1 MRPIR
6 PAILIAGI
14 TTFVVLLILLFVN
27 GGSRERNAD
36 PATAPTTTQAPRPG
50 FGPYGDVLETEPE
63 TGGPSAVTLK
73 NPQVIRRWLTDTT
86 EQRTRDLL
94 VELARERMRRPK
106 TVTIAGRVYPADD
119 GTLPLRLRGGTPA
132 RTLRVVIDTRK
143 PGRLTI
149 RVDGKAWKT
158 VATDD
163 QRAQPGGTPARP
175 TI

>member
-14 TTFVVLLILLFVN
+14 TTFAVLLVLLFVN
-27 GGSRERNAD
+27 GGSRERDQDQAD
-36 PATAPTTTQAPRPG
+36 APTTTQAPRPG
-50 FGPYGDVLETEPE
+50 FGPNGDVLETAPE
-63 TGGPSAVTLK
+63 TGGPEAVTLK
-73 NPQVIRRWLTDTT
+73 NPQVIRRWLTDTS

-94 VELARERMRRPK
+94 VELARERMQRPR
-106 TVTIAGRVYPADD
+106 TVTITGRVYPAAD
-119 GTLPLRLRGGTPA
+119 GTLPLRLRGGNPS
-132 RTLRVVIDTRK
+132 RTLRVVVDTRK
-143 PGRLTI
+143 HGRLTI
-149 RVDGKAWKT
+149 RVDGKAWKN